1 MQTNLQSLWR
11 ALALIAALAFATPL
25 RADTQVSIGD
35 LEPADRSVLAP
46 GASVYVLMN
55 YETDAPVR
63 LWARPYANGAEVQKV
78 LSNASPEYTGS
89 GEALGWFA
97 LPGTGIVDEI
107 RIKAG
112 GGDPYREWLVTSL
125 PVRLEWNTEG
135 QTIGN
140 PAAWVDELSREQT
153 AQITAQ
159 AKQRAS
165 KSGGAMDGLIFAGFL
180 VLVGGLLIG
189 GIALPLRSAM
199 RWRGGWRIA
208 ALAPLG
214 LMGFVI
220 LRIVIDT
227 AIDPTSH
234 NLWPFEILMFGA
246 VALVI
251 VVALKIARRILG
263 VR

>member
-1 MQTNLQSLWR
+1 MDTNLQSLWR
-11 ALALIAALAFATPL
+11 MLALIAALAFAAPL
-25 RADTQVSIGD
+25 WADTQVSIGD

-55 YETDAPVR
+55 YETDASVQ
-63 LWARPYANGAEVQKV
+63 LWARPYANGVEVPP
-78 LSNASPEYTGS
+78 LSNASPQYTGA

-97 LPGTGIVDEI
+97 LNEPGVVDEI

-125 PVRLEWNTEG
+125 PVRLEWSAEG
-135 QTIGN
+135 QSIASK
-140 PAAWVDELSREQT
+140 AAWVDELSQAQT

-159 AKQRAS
+159 NRQRAG
-165 KSGGAMDGLIFAGFL
+165 KGGGAGDTLLFAGFM
-180 VLVGGLLIG
+180 VLVGALLIG

-199 RWRGGWRIA
+199 RWRSGWRIA
-208 ALAPLG
+208 ALAPLA

-246 VALVI
+246 AALVI
-251 VVALKIARRILG
+251 LVALKLARRILG
-263 VR
+263 VRE

>member
-1 MQTNLQSLWR
+1 MDTNLQRLWR
-11 ALALIAALAFATPL
+11 VLALIAALAFATPL
-25 RADTQVSIGD
+25 WAGTQVSIGD

-55 YETDAPVR
+55 YETDVSVK
-63 LWARPYANGAEVQKV
+63 LWARPYSNGVEVPA
-78 LSNASPEYTGS
+78 LTNASPQYTGT

-97 LPGTGIVDEI
+97 LSEAGVVDEI

-112 GGDPYREWLVTSL
+112 GGDPYREWVVTTL
-125 PVRLEWNTEG
+125 PVRLEWSTEG
-135 QTIGN
+135 QSIGSQ
-140 PAAWVDELSREQT
+140 AAWVDELSREQT

-159 AKQRAS
+159 ARQRAS
-165 KSGGAMDGLIFAGFL
+165 ESGGAMDGLIFAGFL
-180 VLVGGLLIG
+180 ILVGALLIG
-189 GIALPLRSAM
+189 GIALPLRSAL

-220 LRIVIDT
+220 LRIVVDT

-234 NLWPFEILMFGA
+234 NLWPFEILMFGVA
-246 VALVI
+246 ALVI
-251 VVALKIARRILG
+251 IVVLMIARR
-263 VR
+263 

>member
-1 MQTNLQSLWR
+1 MDTILQSLWR
-11 ALALIAALAFATPL
+11 VLALIAAFAFATPL
-25 RADTQVSIGD
+25 WADTQVSIGD

-55 YETDAPVR
+55 YETDVSVK
-63 LWARPYANGAEVQKV
+63 LWARPYANGVEVPA
-78 LSNASPEYTGS
+78 LSNASPQYTGA

-97 LPGTGIVDEI
+97 LSEAGSVDEI

-112 GGDPYREWLVTSL
+112 GGDPYREWLVTSV
-125 PVRLEWNTEG
+125 PVRLEWNAEG
-135 QTIGN
+135 QTLDSK
-140 PAAWVDELSREQT
+140 AAWVDEMSQAQT

-159 AKQRAS
+159 ARHAS
-165 KSGGAMDGLIFAGFL
+165 ESGGAMDGLIPAGFL

-189 GIALPLRSAM
+189 GIALPLRSAI

-208 ALAPLG
+208 AFAPLG

-220 LRIVIDT
+220 LRIVVDT

-234 NLWPFEILMFGA
+234 NLWPFEILMFGTA
-246 VALVI
+246 AIAI
-251 VVALKIARRILG
+251 VVALRIARRILG